1 MLNRWNSLLFEIV
14 RYVYSRDVACV
25 KLSDRWDRIFLL
37 QYSKVYNRVI
47 NMGVPC
53 KVTCDYR
60 ILAIDAR
67 AIVINRVYVS
77 IKSATRN

>member
-1 MLNRWNSLLFEIV
+1 
-14 RYVYSRDVACV
+14 
-25 KLSDRWDRIFLL
+25 
-37 QYSKVYNRVI
+37 
-47 NMGVPC
+47 MGVPC

-77 IKSATRN
+77 IKSATRTREEEEASSNGKAIMR